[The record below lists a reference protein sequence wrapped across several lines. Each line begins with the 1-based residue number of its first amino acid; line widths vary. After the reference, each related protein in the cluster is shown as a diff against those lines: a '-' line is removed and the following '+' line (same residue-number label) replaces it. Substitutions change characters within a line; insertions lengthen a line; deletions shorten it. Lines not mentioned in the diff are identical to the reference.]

1 MVTMV
6 TKYRIIKIYRNGIIK
21 LPADIRHSMDLREND
36 ELIVAVENDRIML
49 IPRKF
54 IDPVELYCS
63 ELGGEVDEDLL
74 LEEGTRSLRRIMNI

>member
-21 LPADIRHSMDLREND
+21 LPADIRHSMGLREND
-36 ELIVAVENDRIML
+36 EFIVTVENDRIVL
-49 IPRKF
+49 IPRRL
-54 IDPVELYCS
+54 IDPVESYCS
-63 ELGGEVDEDLL
+63 ELGREVDEDLL